1 METSVSLADD
11 LLCGASKYNGAS
23 LAKRNSGEFE
33 ESLIPNG
40 YLYNVKLQNAIEN

>member
-1 METSVSLADD
+1 MKTSVSLSYN
-11 LLCGASKYNGAS
+11 LLCCAAKNNGAS